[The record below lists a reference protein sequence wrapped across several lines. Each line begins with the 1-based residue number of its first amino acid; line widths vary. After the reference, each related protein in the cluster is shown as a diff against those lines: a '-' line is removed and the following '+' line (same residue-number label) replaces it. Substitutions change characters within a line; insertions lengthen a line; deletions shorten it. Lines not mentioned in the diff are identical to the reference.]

1 MFNRKSD
8 IKQMVCKMKVIV
20 SVKTC
25 LLLSLFGLTMELK
38 AQQVLVSEMYP
49 ELKYYPLKGQ
59 VYYQDYIQVKGSAF
73 LKGENWMKGD
83 LILTSGER
91 MNDINFKFDIYAH
104 RVLVYH
110 EFLKR
115 VVSISKK
122 DLTEFYIKDSG
133 SQRRFIFLSEIST
146 KASVSHGCYV
156 EVLSE
161 GRLSFYKLYYKDV
174 LPLRTPVMPL
184 LDEFLDESTYYL
196 KDGDKMNSF
205 RLNKKSLI
213 KLYPQYKS
221 EIKQFVRKKNLHLRN
236 QSDFV
241 IAVSHL
247 GRVLE
252 LIENNQ

>member
-1 MFNRKSD
+1 M
-8 IKQMVCKMKVIV
+8 KQMGYKMKVIV

-25 LLLSLFGLTMELK
+25 LLLSLFGFTMELK
-38 AQQVLVSEMYP
+38 AQQVLVSRMFP

-73 LKGENWMKGD
+73 LKGEDWMKGD

-91 MNDINFKFDIYAH
+91 LNDINFKLDIYAH

-115 VVSISKK
+115 IVLINKK
-122 DLTEFYIKDSG
+122 DLTEFYINDSG
-133 SQRRFIFLSEIST
+133 SRRRFIFLSDIPT
-146 KASVSHGCYV
+146 KASVSDGCYF

-161 GRLSFYKLYYKDV
+161 GRLSFYKLYYKDI
-174 LPLRTPVMPL
+174 LPLRTPEMPL
-184 LDEFLDESTYYL
+184 LDEFLDESAYYL
-196 KDGDKMNSF
+196 KDGDKMNSI
-205 RLNKKSLI
+205 RMNKRSLI

-221 EIKQFVRKKNLHLRN
+221 EMKQFVRRKNLHLRN
-236 QSDFV
+236 QSDFA